1 MPDWKAEIRARLAG
15 LSLAPTRENIIVEEL
30 AQHLDEIYA
39 ELLARGAT
47 EAEATQQTWLEL
59 RGSELLTRELRRVE
73 RQIEPEP
80 IILGTNHRSNLMADF
95 WHDLKFGWRMLRKRP
110 GFTLIAVLTLAL
122 GIGANTAI
130 FSLLNTAMLRPL
142 PIANAERFVALSNSA
157 AGRLFPTFSYPS
169 YKDFRDRTEVFAG
182 LIGYRFAPL
191 SLSHDGIN
199 ERLWGYMVTG
209 NYFDVL
215 GLKPALGR
223 LISWDDD
230 RLRGA
235 HPVTVLSH
243 QCWQQRFGGNPA
255 VIGKEVIVNGRNFTV
270 IGVAPP
276 GFNGTEV
283 IAAPELWFPMMM
295 QAQLE
300 RGNDWLDARGAENV
314 FVQGSLKPG
323 VSVAQA
329 QAAMDAVAA
338 QLEREYPSNNEGRR
352 VLVTQPGLMNGTM
365 RAPVLG
371 FASALLAVVGLV
383 LLLACANLANLLLA
397 RATERRRE
405 MAVRLAMGASRA
417 RLVRQLLAESVLLA
431 CGGGALGCLLAWWL
445 TGLASAYKPP
455 MDVPAN
461 FAVHLDQ
468 RVLLFAFV
476 LSIVTGVV
484 FGLLPALQTTKTELV
499 SALKDEA
506 SFSTYRS
513 SWLKNSLIVFQ
524 VALSLVLLIGGGL
537 MVRALQQ
544 AETLALG
551 FEPNNAVMVSFD
563 LRLQGYEAAP
573 GREAEK
579 RLLERVRAL
588 PGVKAAGIA
597 DIVPVDL
604 HMSSSS
610 VFIEGQPLER
620 TANTP
625 RALSSRVSPG
635 YFAAMQTRLV
645 QGREFTEQ
653 DNEQSPRVVIVNE
666 TFARRFWPNESPL
679 HKRFRF
685 SGANSPLLEIIGV
698 AQDGKYAG
706 LNEDPKAFVYRP
718 LWQAALN
725 SSSLIVR
732 AEMEP
737 QQLIAAVRREL
748 QELDPRLPIASTKTM
763 TEHLSFAL
771 LPARVAASVFGSFGM
786 LALALAAIG
795 LYGVMAYSVARRT
808 RELGIRLA
816 LGATTRD
823 ILRLVVGQG
832 MRLVLLGVSIGL
844 VAAFGLMRLLKSFLF
859 GVSATDP
866 LIFGA
871 IALLLLVVALLAC
884 YLPARRA
891 TQVDPLTALRHE

>member
-1 MPDWKAEIRARLAG
+1 MFRRLWQRVLALFQTKRKEQELEQELRFHLEQASAENMRRGMNAEDAQREAQRSFGGVEQVKEAYRDASRL
-15 LSLAPTRENIIVEEL
+15 R
-30 AQHLDEIYA
+30 
-39 ELLARGAT
+39 
-47 EAEATQQTWLEL
+47 WLE
-59 RGSELLTRELRRVE
+59 ET
-73 RQIEPEP
+73 
-80 IILGTNHRSNLMADF
+80 
-95 WHDLKFGWRMLRKRP
+95 WHDLRFGLRMLRKRP
-110 GFTLIAVLTLAL
+110 GFTVIAVLTLSL

-130 FSLLNTAMLRPL
+130 FSLLNTALLRPL
-142 PIANAERFVALSNSA
+142 PIAQADRFVALSNSA
-157 AGRLFPTFSYPS
+157 TGRLFPTFSYPN
-169 YKDFRDRTEVFAG
+169 YKDFRDRTDVFAG
-182 LIGYRFAPL
+182 LIAYRFAPL

-199 ERLWGYMVTG
+199 ERLWGYTVTG
-209 NYFDVL
+209 NYFEVL

-230 RLRGA
+230 RTRGA
-235 HPVTVLSH
+235 HPVTVISH

-255 VIGKEVIVNGRNFTV
+255 ILGKEVIVNGRNFSV

-276 GFNGTEV
+276 GFVGTEI
-283 IAAPELWFPMMM
+283 IAAPEMWFPMMM

-300 RGNDWLDARGAENV
+300 MGFDWLDERGVENV

-329 QAAMDAVAA
+329 QAALDAVAA
-338 QLEREYPSNNEGRR
+338 QLAREFPNNNEGRR
-352 VLVTQPGLMNGTM
+352 ALVTQPGLMNGSM
-365 RAPVLG
+365 RTPVLG
-371 FASALLAVVGLV
+371 FVSVLMIVVGLV

-405 MAVRLAMGASRA
+405 MAVRLAMGAGRF
-417 RLVRQLLAESVLLA
+417 RLVRQLLMESILLA
-431 CGGGALGCLLAWWL
+431 CGGGVLGCLLAWWL
-445 TGLASAYKPP
+445 TSLAAAYKPP

-461 FAVHLDQ
+461 FAFNLDQ
-468 RVLLFAFV
+468 RVLLFAFA
-476 LSIVTGVV
+476 LSIVTGIV
-484 FGLLPALQTTKTELV
+484 FGLLPALQATKTNLV

-506 SFSTYRS
+506 SFGTYRS

-544 AETLALG
+544 AETIPLG
-551 FEPNNAVMVSFD
+551 FEPQNTIMVSFD
-563 LRLQGYEAAP
+563 LRLQGYESGP

-604 HMSSSS
+604 HISSSS
-610 VFIEGQPLER
+610 VFIEGQSLER

-625 RALSSRVSPG
+625 RALSNRVSPG

-666 TFARRFWPNESPL
+666 TFARRFWPNESAL
-679 HKRFRF
+679 NKRFRF
-685 SGANSPLLEIIGV
+685 GSPTAPLLEIIGV

-706 LNEDPKAFVYRP
+706 LNEEPKSFVFRP
-718 LWQAALN
+718 LWQAQLN

-737 QQLIAAVRREL
+737 QQLIAAVRREV
-748 QELDPRLPIASTKTM
+748 QELDARLPIASTKTM
-763 TEHLSFAL
+763 TEHMSFAL
-771 LPARVAASVFGSFGM
+771 LPARLAASVLGSFGL

-795 LYGVMAYSVARRT
+795 LYGVMAYSVAQRT
-808 RELGIRLA
+808 RELGIRIA
-816 LGATTRD
+816 LGAQVKD
-823 ILRLVVGQG
+823 IHKLVIGQG
-832 MRLVLLGVSIGL
+832 VKLALVGIGIGFAISFGVMRLMKNL
-844 VAAFGLMRLLKSFLF
+844 LF

-866 LIFGA
+866 LTFVA
-871 IALLLLVVALLAC
+871 IGCVLLVVALLAC

-891 TQVDPLTALRHE
+891 TKVDPLIALRTE

>member
-1 MPDWKAEIRARLAG
+1 MKLLRRLFALFRRNKLEHELNAELQFHLEQATEENMRRGMNAEDARLAAQRSFG
-15 LSLAPTRENIIVEEL
+15 GVEQVKE
-30 AQHLDEIYA
+30 AYRDVSRFRWIEEIWQDV
-39 ELLARGAT
+39 R
-47 EAEATQQTWLEL
+47 
-59 RGSELLTRELRRVE
+59 
-73 RQIEPEP
+73 
-80 IILGTNHRSNLMADF
+80 
-95 WHDLKFGWRMLRKRP
+95 FGVRMLRKRP
-110 GFTLIAVLTLAL
+110 GFTFIAILTLSL

-130 FSLLNTAMLRPL
+130 FSLVNTALLRPL
-142 PIANAERFVALSNSA
+142 PIAQPERFIALSNAA
-157 AGRLFPTFSYPS
+157 AGRMFPTFSYPN
-169 YKDFRDRTEVFAG
+169 YQNLRDRTEVFDG
-182 LIGYRFAPL
+182 LLAYRFAPL
-191 SLSHDGIN
+191 SLSHDGVN
-199 ERLWGYMVTG
+199 ERLWGYIVTG

-215 GLKPALGR
+215 GLKPARGR
-223 LISWDDD
+223 LISLGDD
-230 RLRGA
+230 RTRGG
-235 HPVTVLSH
+235 HPVTVISH
-243 QCWQQRFGGNPA
+243 QCWQQRFGGSA
-255 VIGKEVIVNGRNFTV
+255 EIIGKEVIVNGRNFTI
-270 IGVAPP
+270 IGIAPP
-276 GFNGTEV
+276 GFSGTEI
-283 IAAPELWFPMMM
+283 IAAPEMWFPMMM

-300 RGNDWLDARGAENV
+300 SGNDWLDQRGVDNL

-338 QLEREYPSNNEGRR
+338 QLEREFPNVNEGRR
-352 VLVTQPGLMNGTM
+352 VLLTQPGFMNGGM
-365 RAPVLG
+365 RTPVLG
-371 FASALLAVVGLV
+371 FASVLMVVVGLV

-405 MAVRLAMGASRA
+405 MAVRLALGAKRFQ
-417 RLVRQLLAESVLLA
+417 LVRQLLVESVLLA
-431 CGGGALGCLLAWWL
+431 CAGGALGCLLAWWL
-445 TGLASAYKPP
+445 TGLAAAYKPP

-461 FAVHLDQ
+461 FAFELDR

-484 FGLLPALQTTKTELV
+484 FGLLPALQATKTNLV

-506 SFSTYRS
+506 SFGTYRS

-544 AETLALG
+544 AETIPLG
-551 FEPNNAVMVSFD
+551 FEPQNAIAVSFD
-563 LRLQGYEAAP
+563 LRLQGYEAAQ

-597 DIVPVDL
+597 DMIPVDL
-604 HMSSSS
+604 HFGSSL

-625 RALSSRVSPG
+625 RAMSNRVTPG
-635 YFAAMQTRLV
+635 YFGAMQTRLV

-653 DNEQSPRVVIVNE
+653 DNEQAVPVVIVNE

-685 SGANSPLLEIIGV
+685 GRATEPLVEIVGV

-706 LNEDPKAFVYRP
+706 LNEDPRSFVYRP
-718 LWQAALN
+718 LWQSRLS

-732 AEMEP
+732 AETEP
-737 QQLIAAVRREL
+737 QILIAAVRREL
-748 QELDPRLPIASTKTM
+748 QQLDPRLPIASTKTM
-763 TEHLSFAL
+763 TESLSFAL
-771 LPARVAASVFGSFGM
+771 LPARLAASVLGSFGL

-795 LYGVMAYSVARRT
+795 LYGVMAYSVAQRT
-808 RELGIRLA
+808 RELGIRIA
-816 LGATTRD
+816 LGATVRD
-823 ILRLVVGQG
+823 IHKLVVGQG
-832 MRLVLLGVSIGL
+832 LKLAMIGITLGLLISLAVMRLMKNL
-844 VAAFGLMRLLKSFLF
+844 LF

-866 LIFGA
+866 LTFVVIGGV
-871 IALLLLVVALLAC
+871 LLAVAFLAC

-891 TQVDPLTALRHE
+891 TRVDPLTALRHE